1 MKKLLITSA
10 CTLLLSLFGTL
21 GANNDALNIK
31 EALSN
36 KLNTESVEQ
45 ADTVEENDT
54 ELTIEEGTNTA
65 DAEEETTDTVEE
77 NTVVENDERAKE
89 EVETPS
95 KVKEKTPNSSSAKKN
110 TEANKAPKA
119 NKTQKTNQTQNT
131 NKESSKKEYIK
142 PASTI
147 TNGNTK
153 LNSDNIYDIKYDSN
167 NDCYTL
173 NGKVI
178 AYGNINP
185 SELGSIEDIIAKFK
199 ESGYNIEI
207 PSNNNGNNNPS
218 KPSKPVQEQ
227 PVKQPSKPIEEKP
240 VEQPSKPTPAP
251 SNNEGSNNNSSFAN
265 QVLQLVNV
273 ERSKAGLSKL
283 TMDTTLSAAAQRR
296 AVETETSFSHT
307 RPNGTKFSTVLAEY
321 GISYRT
327 SGENLAYGQRSAEE
341 VVNGWMN
348 SPGHR
353 ANILNGNFNKIGI
366 GVHKS
371 SNGTIYWSQLFTN

>member
-21 GANNDALNIK
+21 GANNEAFNIK
-31 EALSN
+31 EDLTN
-36 KLNTESVEQ
+36 KLNTEKVEQ
-45 ADTVEENDT
+45 ADTVEEKDT
-54 ELTIEEGTNTA
+54 ELTIEEDTNTS
-65 DAEEETTDTVEE
+65 DTVEE
-77 NTVVENDERAKE
+77 VTTVEDNEAANA
-89 EVETPS
+89 EVEAPTTTP
-95 KVKEKTPNSSSAKKN
+95 VKKN
-110 TEANKAPKA
+110 VKANIATKANTATKA
-119 NKTQKTNQTQNT
+119 NKTQQTNIETP
-131 NKESSKKEYIK
+131 EKEYIK
-142 PASTI
+142 PVSTI
-147 TNGNTK
+147 TDGKTK
-153 LNSDNIYDIKYDSN
+153 INADNIKEIKYDSN
-167 NDCYTL
+167 NNCYTL

-185 SELGSIEDIIAKFK
+185 SELSSIEDILAKFK
-199 ESGYNIEI
+199 ESGYNLEL
-207 PSNNNGNNNPS
+207 PSNNNGNNKPSIPS
-218 KPSKPVQEQ
+218 KPAQEKPVQEK
-227 PVKQPSKPIEEKP
+227 PVQEKP
-240 VEQPSKPTPAP
+240 VEQPSKPTPTP
-251 SNNEGSNNNSSFAN
+251 SNNGDSKNNSSFAN
-265 QVLQLVNV
+265 QVLQLVNA

-283 TMDTTLSAAAQRR
+283 TMDTTLSAAAQKR

-327 SGENLAYGQRSAEE
+327 SGENLAYGQRSPEE

-366 GVHKS
+366 GVHQS

>member
-21 GANNDALNIK
+21 GANNEALNIK
-31 EALSN
+31 EDLSN
-36 KLNTESVEQ
+36 KLNTENVEQ
-45 ADTVEENDT
+45 ADTAEKHDT
-54 ELTIEEGTNTA
+54 ELTIDDDINTEST
-65 DAEEETTDTVEE
+65 EEETTT
-77 NTVVENDERAKE
+77 VENDETANA

-95 KVKEKTPNSSSAKKN
+95 NIEVKKPSTEDTPSVEETKKENKTPTPAPTKKN
-110 TEANKAPKA
+110 EKVSKAPEANKD
-119 NKTQKTNQTQNT
+119 TS
-131 NKESSKKEYIK
+131 EKEYIK
-142 PASTI
+142 PVNTI

-153 LNSDNIYDIKYDSN
+153 LNSDNIKDIKYDSN
-167 NDCYTL
+167 KDCYTL
-173 NGKVI
+173 NGKVF

-185 SELGSIEDIIAKFK
+185 SELGSIGDIIAKFK
-199 ESGYNIEI
+199 DSGYNVEL
-207 PSNNNGNNNPS
+207 PSNSNENNTPS
-218 KPSKPVQEQ
+218 KPSKPVQE
-227 PVKQPSKPIEEKP
+227 KP
-240 VEQPSKPTPAP
+240 VERPTKPTPAP
-251 SNNEGSNNNSSFAN
+251 SNNDDSKNNSSFGN

-283 TMDTTLSAAAQRR
+283 TMDSTLSAAAQKR
-296 AVETETSFSHT
+296 AVEIETSFSHT

-327 SGENLAYGQRSAEE
+327 SGENLAYGQRSPEE

-366 GVHKS
+366 GVHQG

>member
-21 GANNDALNIK
+21 GANNEAFNIK
-31 EALSN
+31 EDLSN
-36 KLNTESVEQ
+36 KLNTENAEQ

-54 ELTIEEGTNTA
+54 ELTIEEDTNTT

-95 KVKEKTPNSSSAKKN
+95 KVKEKTPTSASAKKN

-131 NKESSKKEYIK
+131 NKESSKNEYIK

-153 LNSDNIYDIKYDSN
+153 LNSDNINDIKYDSN
-167 NDCYTL
+167 EGCYTL

-199 ESGYNIEI
+199 DSGYNVEL
-207 PSNNNGNNNPS
+207 PNNNTGNSNPS
-218 KPSKPVQEQ
+218 KPSKPV
-227 PVKQPSKPIEEKP
+227 EEKP
-240 VEQPSKPTPAP
+240 VEQPTKPTPAP
-251 SNNEGSNNNSSFAN
+251 SKNEGSNNNSSFAN

-283 TMDTTLSAAAQRR
+283 TMDSTLSAAAQKR

-327 SGENLAYGQRSAEE
+327 SGENLAYGQRSPEE
-341 VVNGWMN
+341 VVTGWMN

-366 GVHKS
+366 GVHS

>member
-21 GANNDALNIK
+21 GANNEALNIK
-31 EALSN
+31 EDLSN
-36 KLNTESVEQ
+36 KLSTENLEQ
-45 ADTVEENDT
+45 ADTLEDNDT
-54 ELTIEEGTNTA
+54 ELTIEEDVNTA
-65 DAEEETTDTVEE
+65 DTTDVTA
-77 NTVVENDERAKE
+77 TAKE
-89 EVETPS
+89 DETADAEVETPS
-95 KVKEKTPNSSSAKKN
+95 APTKAPTKKKAKAKT
-110 TEANKAPKA
+110 APKA
-119 NKTQKTNQTQNT
+119 TKSQKTNAETP
-131 NKESSKKEYIK
+131 EKEYIK
-142 PASTI
+142 PASNI
-147 TNGNTK
+147 TDGKTK
-153 LNSDNIYDIKYDSN
+153 LNKDNINNIKYDSN
-167 NDCYTL
+167 RDCYTL

-199 ESGYNIEI
+199 ESGYKVEL
-207 PSNNNGNNNPS
+207 PSNNNGSKETS
-218 KPSKPVQEQ
+218 KPSNPVQEKPVQ
-227 PVKQPSKPIEEKP
+227 EKP

-251 SNNEGSNNNSSFAN
+251 SNNEGSKNNSSFAN

-283 TMDTTLSAAAQRR
+283 TMDTTLSAAAQKR
-296 AVETETSFSHT
+296 AVEIETSFSHT

-327 SGENLAYGQRSAEE
+327 SGENLAYGQRSPEE

-366 GVHKS
+366 GVHS